1 MGRRLQLGIV
11 VSLLVHAGALL
22 LLACGEVGQPG
33 RSLAAQQSGLPDE
46 QSLPERFRWQDVD
59 TAAEEKPIYGQPVE
73 TEVAENPAPVVVEN
87 PQPAGQ
93 PPAAGK
99 EPGEPEPADGPPLVV
114 QGLARAELTAPQR
127 AEAAAG
133 DQLSRQLRQH
143 PLLGEAISLPEIK
156 AGGGEDAATPHA
168 QVAGPQRQQTAV
180 ATPARRPVAEPAAKP
195 PRAAVQLVLQAS
207 PSSPGHDAPAPEGE
221 TSPSTRRRRIAALH
235 EPQTLLRPARRSI
248 RRRKANR
255 RRRADQSARRWWPEA
270 ASVRR
275 AWAAR
280 RRRGFRSSAPQHLP
294 AGLPGRFS
302 GPPRLEGPAIAGPM
316 GQASDI
322 AVGPRRVP
330 GGTGDGWPSGAAV
343 GDGRLEKADS
353 PGLLGGLTRRGGPGG
368 AGRPG
373 PRPRRGAPAGTWR
386 STPAWANRSGRAAA
400 CRGPARLAPG
410 TGGGAGGG
418 GGRRFPAA
426 TGRAGPPRPRA
437 GRDRRH
443 SRAAVSPRRRRRRT
457 GQAQQRPGNRRHRE
471 RADRGLSAPGRRQPP
486 QGTAGRRRRRHGTGR
501 GTRTGFLRP
510 AAISRRPL
518 EPARTAAG
526 PRRRTTRPWARCNR
540 IRRPRA
546 WCS

>member
-1 MGRRLQLGIV
+1 MVRRRNPVADFDEQLWPINYGIATLGGLLAGFILAKSSLDDPRLTCNGWVGLAGVGLLTGVLLAGASWLRGKMGRRLQLGIV

-180 ATPARRPVAEPAAKP
+180 ATPARPVAEPAAKP

-207 PSSPGHDAPAPEGE
+207 PSSPGHDAPVPEGE
-221 TSPSTRRRRIAALH
+221 LVYAGGGGSPIARAANSSAAGAAVDTTA
-235 EPQTLLRPARRSI
+235 EGEATPSGGPVGAAPVAGSGVGPAGLGGPLAERLSL
-248 RRRKANR
+248 
-255 RRRADQSARRWWPEA
+255 
-270 ASVRR
+270 
-275 AWAAR
+275 
-280 RRRGFRSSAPQHLP
+280 SAPQHLP

-343 GDGRLEKADS
+343 GEGRLEKADS
-353 PGLLGGLTRRGGPGG
+353 PGLLGVLGDAVRAQPAAGAAATPRG
-368 AGRPG
+368 AGGDLAVDSGVGEPQRQGGGLPG
-373 PRPRRGAPAGTWR
+373 PSA
-386 STPAWANRSGRAAA
+386 S
-400 CRGPARLAPG
+400 APG
-410 TGGGAGGG
+410 TGGGAGGSAG
-418 GGRRFPAA
+418 GGDDFPPQLGVPGRF
-426 TGRAGPPRPRA
+426 GRGQV
-437 GRDRRH
+437 RDRRH
-443 SRAAVSPRRRRRRT
+443 NRAAVSRRRGRRRT
-457 GQAQQRPGNRRHRE
+457 G
-471 RADRGLSAPGRRQPP
+471 
-486 QGTAGRRRRRHGTGR
+486 
-501 GTRTGFLRP
+501 
-510 AAISRRPL
+510 
-518 EPARTAAG
+518 
-526 PRRRTTRPWARCNR
+526 
-540 IRRPRA
+540 
-546 WCS
+546 